1 MKKFGSLYEFIDFL
15 RCWITDVSFMERFRA
30 NPWDFTRVRKLPFSR
45 LMFLCLNYITK
56 PTFTEALHFFINV
69 IGVDYFVSQ
78 QSVSEARQ
86 KIRYQAFQEL
96 FERMRDKM
104 LKIED
109 LDLFHGY
116 RLFAIDGT
124 TVQLK
129 NVPEVKEH
137 FGAKTP
143 CEGEVFA
150 RMSMIFDVLN
160 EFIVDA
166 ELVPFQKGERQMAV
180 EGVKR
185 TSGQTGICL
194 YLMDRGYWSPELYA
208 EIIESGNAFLAR
220 VPNGVTT
227 EIRSGAERV
236 SIEYQGKTY
245 RLRCKRFVLIS
256 GETETLVTNLTEDE
270 LSAAEM
276 EELYHLR
283 WGIETKY
290 NELKNDLAI
299 STLPG
304 KTYNSV
310 MQDFYATLVVSNLA
324 TLASYDA
331 QVEIDCKQQGKNN
344 KYNYKPNKSVI
355 LSTLKDHLI
364 ASVSL
369 DNPLKKAY
377 HMAIIQR
384 TLSAR
389 PNPGRPGRS
398 APRQGKTSLRKKHG
412 KRPPL

>member
-1 MKKFGSLYEFIDFL
+1 MKKVSSLYEFVDFL
-15 RCWITDVSFMERFRA
+15 RRWITDVSFMERFRA

-45 LMFLCLNYITK
+45 LMFLSLNYITK
-56 PTFTEALHFFINV
+56 PTFTEALHFFLNV
-69 IGVDYFVSQ
+69 IEVDYFVSQ
-78 QSVSEARQ
+78 QSISEARQ

-104 LKIED
+104 LQIED

-129 NVPEVKEH
+129 NVPELKEH

-150 RMSMIFDVLN
+150 RMSIIFDVLN

-166 ELVPFQKGERQMAV
+166 ELAPFQKGERQMAV

-185 TSGQTGICL
+185 ISGQAEKCL

-227 EIRSGAERV
+227 EIRSGAERI

-245 RLRCKRFVLIS
+245 WLRCKRFILNS
-256 GETETLVTNLTEDE
+256 GETETLVTNLTEDK
-270 LSAAEM
+270 LSAEEM

-304 KTYNSV
+304 KTNNSL

-331 QVEIDCKQQGKNN
+331 QVQIHNKQQGKNN
-344 KYNYKPNKSVI
+344 KYSYKPNKSVI

-364 ASVSL
+364 ASVVL

-389 PNPGRPGRS
+389 PNPVRPGRS

>member
-1 MKKFGSLYEFIDFL
+1 MKKYGSLYQFIDYL
-15 RCWITDVSFMERFRA
+15 RCWITDVFFMERSRV

-45 LMFLCLNYITK
+45 VMFLCLNYVTK
-56 PTFTEALHFFINV
+56 PTFTEVLHFFSNV

-86 KIRYQAFQEL
+86 KIKYQAFQEL
-96 FERMRDKM
+96 FERMRDQM

-124 TVQLK
+124 MVQLK
-129 NVPEVKEH
+129 NVPEIKEH

-143 CEGEVFA
+143 CEGDVFA

-160 EFIVDA
+160 DFIVDA
-166 ELVPFQKGERQMAV
+166 ELAPFQKGERQMAV

-185 TSGQTGICL
+185 ISGQAGKCL

-220 VPNGVTT
+220 VPNGVTAA
-227 EIRSGAERV
+227 IRSGAER
-236 SIEYQGKTY
+236 ICIQYQGKSY
-245 RLRCKRFVLIS
+245 WLRCKRFILSS

-270 LSAAEM
+270 LSAEEM
-276 EELYHLR
+276 EKLYHLR

-304 KTYNSV
+304 KTYNTL

-331 QVEIDCKQQGKNN
+331 QVEIDNKQQGKNN
-344 KYNYKPNKSVI
+344 KYAYKPNKSVI

-364 ASVSL
+364 ASVAL

-389 PNPGRPGRS
+389 PNPVRPGRS
-398 APRQGKTSLRKKHG
+398 APRQGETSLRKKRG
-412 KRPPL
+412 KRPSL

>member
-1 MKKFGSLYEFIDFL
+1 MKKYGSLYQFADYL
-15 RCWITDVSFMERFRA
+15 RRRITDISFMERFRA

-45 LMFLCLNYITK
+45 VMFLCLNYITK
-56 PTFTEALHFFINV
+56 PTFTEALHFFSNV

-78 QSVSEARQ
+78 QSVSEARK
-86 KIRYQAFQEL
+86 KIKYQAFQEL
-96 FERMRDKM
+96 FEQMRDEM

-129 NVPEVKEH
+129 NVPEIKGH
-137 FGAKTP
+137 FGEKTP
-143 CEGEVFA
+143 CEGSVFA

-160 EFIVDA
+160 DFIVDA
-166 ELVPFQKGERQMAV
+166 ELAPFQKGERQMAV

-185 TSGQTGICL
+185 ISGQAGKCL

-208 EIIESGNAFLAR
+208 EIIESGNAFLSR
-220 VPNGVTT
+220 VPNGVTK
-227 EIRSGAERV
+227 EIRSGAERI
-236 SIEYQGKTY
+236 SIEYKGKTY
-245 RLRCKRFVLIS
+245 WLRCKRFVLSS
-256 GETETLVTNLTEDE
+256 GETETLVTNLTKEE
-270 LSAAEM
+270 LSTEEM

-299 STLPG
+299 STIPG
-304 KTYNSV
+304 KTYNTV

-331 QVEIDCKQQGKNN
+331 QVEIDNRQQGKNN

-364 ASVSL
+364 AAVAL
-369 DNPLKKAY
+369 DNPLMKEY
-377 HMAIIQR
+377 HIAIIQR
-384 TLSAR
+384 TLAAR
-389 PNPGRPGRS
+389 PNPIHPGRS
-398 APRQGKTSLRKKHG
+398 APRQGKTSLRKKRG